1 MKNKAIITFGVLLLT
16 SATFVNAS
24 TFVYCGLPDG
34 SDWDWLLG
42 AHDSYETI
50 EGQWARVTG
59 ANNQY
64 FNVFRV
70 NETEF
75 LAKAFSCP
83 AGYVPQPA
91 ESGTS
96 RWEIFEIIRPDGSR
110 YFIDGYK
117 TYYSII
123 NNQVTINHYFRS
135 L

>member
-1 MKNKAIITFGVLLLT
+1 MKIKAITTLGSLLLAST
-16 SATFVNAS
+16 TFVNAS

-34 SDWDWLLG
+34 SDWNWLLD
-42 AHDSYETI
+42 ANDNYETI
-50 EGQWARVTG
+50 QGHWVRITEGS
-59 ANNQY
+59 NQY

-70 NETEF
+70 SEIEF
-75 LAKAFSCP
+75 QARAFSCP

-96 RWEIFEIIRPDGSR
+96 YWEIFEIIRQDGSR

-117 TYYSII
+117 TYYSLST
-123 NNQVTINHYFRS
+123 NKVSDYNLMRR